1 MWKNDRFEELVTTAA
16 LETDP
21 AKRLEMYAEAE
32 QILVY
37 DDAVMIPIYW
47 YTRVTVTKPYITRTF
62 GVGGHEKFEKWDIL
76 PH

>member
-1 MWKNDRFEELVTTAA
+1 VPEPGVTLLLAAAKERDPQARIDLYAQAEE
-16 LETDP
+16 
-21 AKRLEMYAEAE
+21 
-32 QILVY
+32 ILVKTE
-37 DDAVMIPIYW
+37 AVMIPIYW